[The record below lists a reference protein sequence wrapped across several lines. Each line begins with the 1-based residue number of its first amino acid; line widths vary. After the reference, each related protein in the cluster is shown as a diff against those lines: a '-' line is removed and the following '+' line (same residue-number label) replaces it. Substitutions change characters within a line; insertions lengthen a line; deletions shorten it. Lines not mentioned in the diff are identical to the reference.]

1 LLIII
6 ITEWEMLTAA
16 FFNLNLRGVYTSI
29 LGIMKLDNTIN
40 YIASGLE
47 RSGTSLLMQILH
59 AGGVPMAFDTA
70 SRPPDDNNP
79 RGYFELEG
87 GKIISRLMNGTL
99 PLADYRGRF
108 IKITAF
114 GLKYLPPGKYR
125 IIYTERNI
133 EEVLDSME
141 KMAKL
146 QDQNREETKASF
158 IKLNE
163 MIKGLIAKREDV
175 EVLFVNYNQVVA
187 DPKTQVKKI
196 CEFLGS
202 REIDDAAM
210 IAAVDAKLYRKR
222 RPGG

>member
-1 LLIII
+1 
-6 ITEWEMLTAA
+6 
-16 FFNLNLRGVYTSI
+16 
-29 LGIMKLDNTIN
+29 MKLDDQIN
-40 YIASGLE
+40 YIASGIE

-59 AGGVPMAFDTA
+59 AGGLPMAFDTQ

-87 GKIISRLMNGTL
+87 GKIISRLMNGTF
-99 PLADYRGRF
+99 PLADHRGRF

-141 KMAKL
+141 KMARL
-146 QDQNREETKASF
+146 QDQNRQETKASF

-163 MIKGLIAKREDV
+163 MIKGLITKREDI
-175 EVLFVNYNQVVA
+175 EVLFVNYNQIVA

-196 CEFLGS
+196 CDFLGS
-202 REIDDAAM
+202 KEIDDAAM
-210 IAAVDAKLYRKR
+210 IAAVDEKLYRKR
-222 RPGG
+222 RPGS

>member
-1 LLIII
+1 
-6 ITEWEMLTAA
+6 
-16 FFNLNLRGVYTSI
+16 
-29 LGIMKLDNTIN
+29 
-40 YIASGLE
+40 
-47 RSGTSLLMQILH
+47 MQILH

-141 KMAKL
+141 KMAKI
-146 QDQNREETKASF
+146 QDQNRAETKASF

-163 MIKGLIAKREDV
+163 MIKGLITKREDI
-175 EVLFVNYNQVVA
+175 EVLFVNYNQIVA
-187 DPKTQVKKI
+187 DPNAQARRI
-196 CEFLGS
+196 GAFLGQKD
-202 REIDDAAM
+202 IDEAAM

-222 RPGG
+222 RPGA

>member
-1 LLIII
+1 
-6 ITEWEMLTAA
+6 
-16 FFNLNLRGVYTSI
+16 
-29 LGIMKLDNTIN
+29 MKLDNSIN

-59 AGGVPMAFDTA
+59 AGGVPVAFDTA

-99 PLADYRGRF
+99 PLADYKGRF

-114 GLKYLPPGKYR
+114 GLKYLPPGNYR

-133 EEVLDSME
+133 DEVLDSME

-163 MIKGLIAKREDV
+163 MIKSLITKREDIK
-175 EVLFVNYNQVVA
+175 VLFVNYNQIVA
-187 DPKTQVKKI
+187 DSKAQIQKI
-196 CEFLGS
+196 GAFLG
-202 REIDDAAM
+202 EKDIDEAAM

-222 RPGG
+222 RPGA

>member
-1 LLIII
+1 
-6 ITEWEMLTAA
+6 
-16 FFNLNLRGVYTSI
+16 
-29 LGIMKLDNTIN
+29 MKLDNAIN

-59 AGGVPMAFDTA
+59 AGGVPVAFDTA

-125 IIYTERNI
+125 VIYTERDI

-141 KMAKL
+141 KMAKI

-163 MIKGLIAKREDV
+163 MIKGLITKREDI
-175 EVLFVNYNQVVA
+175 EVLFVNYNQIVA
-187 DPKTQVKKI
+187 DPKTQVQKI
-196 CEFLGS
+196 CDFLGPKD
-202 REIDDAAM
+202 INVAAM

-222 RPGG
+222 RPSV

>member
-1 LLIII
+1 
-6 ITEWEMLTAA
+6 
-16 FFNLNLRGVYTSI
+16 
-29 LGIMKLDNTIN
+29 MKLDNTVN

-87 GKIISRLMNGTL
+87 GKVISRLMNGTF
-99 PLADYRGRF
+99 PLADFRGLF

-125 IIYTERNI
+125 ILYTERNI

-146 QDQNREETKASF
+146 QDQGREETKASF

-163 MIKGLIAKREDV
+163 MIKGLISKREDI
-175 EVLFVNYNQVVA
+175 EVLFVNYNQIVA
-187 DPKTQVKKI
+187 DPKTQVRKI
-196 CEFLGS
+196 AEFLGPAGV
-202 REIDDAAM
+202 DQAAM
-210 IAAVDAKLYRKR
+210 IAAVDEKLYRKR
-222 RPGG
+222 RPSA